1 VLGYESKLLLNPLLK
16 RNIFLRVIKN
26 YQSKFNKLSF
36 IPLHKGNLPV
46 VPTVSNKTQLYEDF
60 IMPLV
65 FQLYPDLL
73 ISIKIRIKADYKNK
87 IISKSQY
94 YKLNNQLIKST
105 AVRVGGEHDL
115 KAELER
121 KINVKSKFLKAISRI
136 EGYRKNTLNTTV
148 S

>member
-1 VLGYESKLLLNPLLK
+1 
-16 RNIFLRVIKN
+16 
-26 YQSKFNKLSF
+26 
-36 IPLHKGNLPV
+36 
-46 VPTVSNKTQLYEDF
+46 
-60 IMPLV
+60 MPLV